1 MRKIISEL
9 QGRAGSPLPADG
21 AHGVTRPTNVPIIAF
36 SLGTYGNWNDLAV
49 TSANVLGIDWQFS
62 LAEAR
67 KILPEKIG
75 IQGNLNPALLAEATP
90 EKVAAETNHLLE
102 EMRGRNGYIFNLGHG
117 VPPTAKLEN
126 IAALVETVRSFK

>member
-1 MRKIISEL
+1 MT
-9 QGRAGSPLPADG
+9 
-21 AHGVTRPTNVPIIAF
+21 VF
-36 SLGTYGNWNDLAV
+36 SLGTHGNWNDLAA
-49 TSANVLGIDWQFS
+49 TGANVLGIDWQFS

-90 EKVAAETNHLLE
+90 EKIIAETNRLLA

-126 IAALVETVRSFK
+126 IAALVETVKNFK